1 MQGRTNTTLQQHIL
15 CRRGKHANRHR
26 SDQQELGE
34 GTIGWLLSLEEAF
47 FMTYALACLA
57 VTGGAGPLSCQVQR
71 SQALMSSA
79 PFSLP
84 LLLISAVF
92 TPGC

>member
-1 MQGRTNTTLQQHIL
+1 MQGRPNTILQRNTL
-15 CRRGKHANRHR
+15 CRRGKHAKGNR
-26 SDQQELGE
+26 SDQEELGQ
-34 GTIGWLLSLEEAF
+34 GTKGWLLSLEEAF
-47 FMTYALACLA
+47 FLTYALACLA